1 MRIPFAVLLLLT
13 AIPLGVTS
21 GVMVV
26 VGLATDERLT
36 SDGWVLATTS
46 GAFALAAMVLGSWL
60 LAAGRPDG
68 MGRRRHK

>member
-1 MRIPFAVLLLLT
+1 
-13 AIPLGVTS
+13 
-21 GVMVV
+21 MVV